1 MNVSFSP
8 NGQIIASASRDK
20 SVKLWSLDGKE
31 LQTFPESS
39 SELRSV
45 RFSPDGQ
52 TIAFAG
58 EDNIVKLWSID
69 GRELQTFGGHQ
80 ARVKSLSFSP
90 IGQILASASDDG
102 TVRLWK
108 LEPSKW
114 DLSLDNLLVRGC
126 NWLRDYLK
134 TNPNVSQSDR
144 ALCRGYENKVDTFR

>member
-1 MNVSFSP
+1 
-8 NGQIIASASRDK
+8 
-20 SVKLWSLDGKE
+20 DGTE
-31 LQTFPESS
+31 LQTFQKSS

-58 EDNIVKLWSID
+58 EDNTVNLWSLD
-69 GRELQTFGGHQ
+69 GRELQPFLGHQ

-90 IGQILASASDDG
+90 NGLILASASDDG

-108 LEPSKW
+108 IDRSKW
-114 DLSLDNLLVRGC
+114 NLDLDELLLRGC
-126 NWLRDYLK
+126 NWLQDYLK

-144 ALCRGYENKVDTFR
+144 TLCDGICK